1 MIYKY
6 KHIQF
11 TYRYTVYIY
20 IYPPLLYPI
29 FHSCESRDQRDKEMS
44 YNVVEEPANAGT
56 SREAMLTTSP
66 EGLKRMED
74 GSSSEEIL
82 APQEMPRRFKVRE
95 GVVKKVIWMWCYAS
109 VNVIGLR

>member
-1 MIYKY
+1 MMVP
-6 KHIQF
+6 F
-11 TYRYTVYIY
+11 
-20 IYPPLLYPI
+20 PLFCISPSFKGVVVL
-29 FHSCESRDQRDKEMS
+29 FSGDSVCEFRLSFKEMS

-82 APQEMPRRFKVRE
+82 APQEMPRRFKVWECGRE
-95 GVVKKVIWMWCYAS
+95 
-109 VNVIGLR
+109 

>member
-1 MIYKY
+1 M
-6 KHIQF
+6 HADCLF
-11 TYRYTVYIY
+11 FLGFETLMMV
-20 IYPPLLYPI
+20 PFPLFCISPSFKGVVVFFFPVI
-29 FHSCESRDQRDKEMS
+29 PCVNCADFKEMS

-82 APQEMPRRFKVRE
+82 APQEMPRRFKVWE
-95 GVVKKVIWMWCYAS
+95 
-109 VNVIGLR
+109 

>member
-1 MIYKY
+1 MVP
-6 KHIQF
+6 F
-11 TYRYTVYIY
+11 
-20 IYPPLLYPI
+20 PLFCISPSFKGVVVFFFFSVI
-29 FHSCESRDQRDKEMS
+29 PCVNFADFKEMS

-82 APQEMPRRFKVRE
+82 APQEMPRRFKVWECGRY
-95 GVVKKVIWMWCYAS
+95 GDLDMIRCVVQMW
-109 VNVIGLR
+109 LL

>member
-1 MIYKY
+1 MMVP
-6 KHIQF
+6 F
-11 TYRYTVYIY
+11 
-20 IYPPLLYPI
+20 PLFCISPS
-29 FHSCESRDQRDKEMS
+29 FKGVVVFFFSGDSVCEFRLSFKEMS

-82 APQEMPRRFKVRE
+82 APQEMPRRFKV
-95 GVVKKVIWMWCYAS
+95 
-109 VNVIGLR
+109 